1 MYVNMCACVYIYRVE
16 LQKELGYYIERKAL
30 ESNKSKEEKIENKF
44 SYVFGLKDTEVILL
58 KKN

>member
-1 MYVNMCACVYIYRVE
+1 MCACVYIYRVE